1 MAKSLCKYRRVEIAD
16 KIAIISKIVSEPN
29 YMCSSC
35 ARVAS
40 EKVYLCKPSALV
52 SQARLAKVQPASSMS
67 TIVPEMT
74 ALTEPEPQSDG
85 DLGKKV
91 TKLAKKKAK
100 RLKQAAKA
108 VKRYNQAVKK
118 AQKKEVADTQ

>member
-29 YMCSSC
+29 FMCSSC

-67 TIVPEMT
+67 TIVPELKEHE
-74 ALTEPEPQSDG
+74 AQLEQ

-118 AQKKEVADTQ
+118 AQKTEEGDA

>member
-40 EKVYLCKPSALV
+40 DKVYLCKPSALV
-52 SQARLAKVQPASSMS
+52 SQTRLAKVQSAASMS
-67 TIVPEMT
+67 TTVPEMT
-74 ALTEPEPQSDG
+74 VLTESQPEQ

-108 VKRYNQAVKK
+108 VKRYNRAVKK
-118 AQKKEVADTQ
+118 AQQKEEGDA